1 MLFSNCAYSTN
12 IIDENGN
19 KRLLHIPSYDDILL
33 ALKERAASYEAHYAS
48 VSAENER
55 LKSENYKDEE
65 LQWMKKQM
73 EETELHYQKL
83 MEDYGRGF
91 RITKEEQEK
100 IDMWKKAHIKK
111 KHNGNSYAGAIG
123 GNWTYKFT
131 PTGIG
136 TLGEIKCSCGETFCF
151 CDIG

>member
-1 MLFSNCAYSTN
+1 MVFRDCAYSTN

-19 KRLLHIPSYDDILL
+19 KRLLHVPSYDDILL
-33 ALKERAASYEAHYAS
+33 ALKERAAGYEAAYTS
-48 VSAENER
+48 ISAENER
-55 LKSENYKDEE
+55 LKSEWYKDEE
-65 LQWMKKQM
+65 LQWYKKQM

-111 KHNGNSYAGAIG
+111 KHNGNKYVGAIG
-123 GNWTYKFT
+123 GNWLYKFM

-136 TLGEIKCSCGETFCF
+136 TLGEIKCICGESFCF